1 MNQVVLV
8 GRLTKDPEV
17 VDIDGKKKTAIV
29 VAVQRPFKNPDGL
42 YETDFIRCVLWN
54 SVATNTSEYCKGGD
68 IIGVKGRIQTG
79 SYEDDEKNRR
89 YIREVIAERVSFLS
103 NKRVEE
109 DMKEITC
116 IEE

>member
-1 MNQVVLV
+1 
-8 GRLTKDPEV
+8 
-17 VDIDGKKKTAIV
+17 KTAIV

-89 YIREVIAERVSFLS
+89 YITEVIAERVSFLS